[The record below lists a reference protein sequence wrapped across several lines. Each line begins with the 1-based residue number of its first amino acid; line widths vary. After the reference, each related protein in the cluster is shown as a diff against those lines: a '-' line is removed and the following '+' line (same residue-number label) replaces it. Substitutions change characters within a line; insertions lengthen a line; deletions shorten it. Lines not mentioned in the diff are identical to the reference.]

1 VCGILY
7 NGQVADFFI
16 VYYVSIT
23 SAIFLELLADKIF
36 LRLYISF
43 IETAAV
49 AIPPKIN
56 PIQKEVIIFSSI
68 LKTSE
73 DEFYNYCP

>member
-1 VCGILY
+1 MRFIIK
-7 NGQVADFFI
+7 GQVADSFM

-49 AIPPKIN
+49 AIPPKIK
-56 PIQKEVIIFSSI
+56 PIQKEVIIF
-68 LKTSE
+68 
-73 DEFYNYCP
+73 